1 MDDTAEPTLAR
12 CFVCG
17 DPATAHDSLG
27 IWSPADVG
35 QIDLHAR
42 CTVQFVL
49 DVLGS
54 LHSFQPQGA
63 GPMEDLSPREI
74 QILEGIMRGERYR
87 DIADRLGI
95 TERTVKNHAYE
106 VRHKLGA
113 KTGTE
118 AAVRALRSGL
128 LVERVDRQRPAP

>member
-1 MDDTAEPTLAR
+1 MDNTAESTDAR
-12 CFVCG
+12 CFICG
-17 DPATAHDSLG
+17 DRATPHDSLAL
-27 IWSPADVG
+27 WSPAQAG
-35 QIDLHAR
+35 RIDLHAR
-42 CTVQFVL
+42 CTVRFTL
-49 DVLGS
+49 DVLNA
-54 LHSFQPQGA
+54 LHAFQPN
-63 GPMEDLSPREI
+63 GPGLVEDLSPREV

-106 VRHKLGA
+106 VRQKLGA

-128 LVERVDRQRPAP
+128 LVERVDRPAR